1 MNLFGLCVKYFAPKK
16 NDIISFLGPHETK
29 SKGQLNGQDLGLG
42 QYGNESPLN
51 QCSMKVKDFHLFS
64 SYFSFFGVMKVVGGM
79 QAKVIHFFNVI
90 IMIFGDCFV
99 FKCIW

>member
-1 MNLFGLCVKYFAPKK
+1 MNLFGLCVKYFAPQK

-29 SKGQLNGQDLGLG
+29 SKGQLNGQDLRLG
-42 QYGNESPLN
+42 QYGDESPLN
-51 QCSMKVKDFHLFS
+51 QCSMKVKDFHPFS
-64 SYFSFFGVMKVVGGM
+64 SYFSFFGGYEGSGWM

-99 FKCIW
+99 FKCVW